1 MVKELGKGAAAI
13 FSGVSQPS
21 EDESQILKDENQT
34 MKAEKVKAEKRKADS
49 QRSEVDIQK
58 IKAISQNIDN
68 MALEQ
73 AIEEGTKYPK
83 VTVYSPVIAAVMR
96 YKEITTPRFKLS
108 PEVEARLEKVLR
120 KEDPELWKAVENN
133 IKWNRRKK

>member
-1 MVKELGKGAAAI
+1 MAKELGKGAEAI
-13 FSGVSQPS
+13 FSGISQPS
-21 EDESQILKDENQT
+21 EDESQT
-34 MKAEKVKAEKRKADS
+34 MKAERVKAEKTKAEF
-49 QRSEVDIQK
+49 QLSEVDIQK
-58 IKAISQNIDN
+58 TKEARQNIN
-68 MALEQ
+68 SLALEQ

-83 VTVYSPVIAAVMR
+83 VTVYSPIIAAVMR

-108 PEVEARLEKVLR
+108 PEIEARLEKVLK